1 MIKIFLCNNGKYLE
15 NTCENNVNENINI
28 KIDIYLYVYI
38 NIRNI
43 SSEIHLIIFPARLH
57 LEMIMYIHS
66 KSFVIFDYHLYIYER
81 FDMEEFL
88 LRITIQLFKHV
99 IRNIIR
105 LSWKG
110 LSRTLLLHT
119 IIECIV
125 EWRNRLC

>member
-1 MIKIFLCNNGKYLE
+1 MWE
-15 NTCENNVNENINI
+15 QCERAYNI

-38 NIRNI
+38 DIRNI
-43 SSEIHLIIFPARLH
+43 SSEIHLIISSTIIFRNDC
-57 LEMIMYIHS
+57 IYIATAFLLS
-66 KSFVIFDYHLYIYER
+66 IIIFIYTR
-81 FDMEEFL
+81 DLIYVMEEFL
-88 LRITIQLFKHV
+88 LRITIQLFEYV

-119 IIECIV
+119 VIECIV